1 MFACVGRKLAHLLY
15 LLRIVSGETHE
26 DEHAYVAQDEVEA
39 AAAHE
44 HVNHGGD
51 DESEKRHEEQL
62 AHRRE
67 VGLGG
72 VAHERHYA
80 ERAGCD
86 EECLDDGCHAER
98 KEDDRERSAVH
109 YRVEHEQKRSRRQRE
124 AVDGTAD
131 REHEHKLGDDES
143 PEQCLVAED
152 SHDERRSRR
161 NAVCGD
167 AGDGE
172 GEGHPYKH
180 FAHERR
186 ESRRHREVAA
196 TKRIG
201 I

>member
-1 MFACVGRKLAHLLY
+1 MFACVWRKLAHLLY

-44 HVNHGGD
+44 HVN
-51 DESEKRHEEQL
+51 
-62 AHRRE
+62 
-67 VGLGG
+67 
-72 VAHERHYA
+72 ERHYA

-109 YRVEHEQKRSRRQRE
+109 YRVEHKQKCSRRERE
-124 AVDGTAD
+124 AVDGAAD

-167 AGDGE
+167 AGDGAGKADDIE
-172 GEGHPYKH
+172 KSLP
-180 FAHERR
+180 RS
-186 ESRRHREVAA
+186 ESVSNQFCCF
-196 TKRIG
+196 I
-201 I
+201 IFCF